1 MGHKS
6 NANRAK
12 IVATIG
18 PASQSKDII
27 RELVYAGVNVFRL
40 NFSHGEHATHEKVIE
55 TIREVNDELRVN
67 SSILQDLQ
75 GPKIRIGEVENG
87 EVMIQ
92 PGQEIVITTQT
103 MVGNSQ
109 KVSTT
114 YESLAK
120 DVSPGDMILID
131 DGNLELFVKSVDGAD
146 VTCEV
151 KYGGSLKSRKGIN
164 LPFTNVSAPSLT
176 EKDKKDLAFGIE
188 QEVDWI
194 ALSFVRHAD
203 DVRDLRKRI
212 QAKGKDIRI
221 VAKIEKPEALKNID
235 EIIEE
240 ADALMVARGDLGVE
254 IVMEEVPMAQKM
266 MVEKCNNASKPV
278 IIATQMMESMIKNP
292 RPTRAETNDVANA
305 VLDGADAMMLSA
317 ETAAGKYPV
326 QTVKTMAR
334 TIASVEGSSEDIYD
348 KIELPN
354 KASDRF
360 LSDNVMFGA
369 AKLSER
375 VGARAILGNTV
386 SGYTAF
392 RLSSYRPHARIYI
405 FTPNKKLI
413 TKLSL
418 VWGVQAY
425 YYDSEDS
432 TDQTFKDHENIL
444 KANGEIEKGDIFI
457 TTASMPLKDRGKTNM
472 LKLNV
477 AD

>member
-18 PASQSKDII
+18 PASQSKEVI
-27 RELVYAGVNVFRL
+27 RELIYAGVNVFRL
-40 NFSHGEHATHEKVIE
+40 NFSHGDHATHAGVVE
-55 TIREVNDELRVN
+55 TIREVNDELRVHT
-67 SSILQDLQ
+67 SILQDLQ

-92 PGQEIVITTQT
+92 PGQEIVITTKK
-103 MVGNSQ
+103 MVGNAK

-114 YESLAK
+114 YEGLSK
-120 DVSPGDMILID
+120 DVGPGDMILVD
-131 DGNLELFVKSVDGAD
+131 DGNLELFVKSVNGDD

-164 LPFTNVSAPSLT
+164 LPFTKVSAPSLT
-176 EKDKKDLAFGIE
+176 DKDKEDLAFGIE
-188 QEVDWI
+188 QDVDWI

-221 VAKIEKPEALKNID
+221 VAKIEKPEALSNID
-235 EIIEE
+235 EIIAE

-266 MVEKCNNASKPV
+266 MVDKCNLAAKPV

-317 ETAAGKYPV
+317 ETAAGKYPI
-326 QTVKTMAR
+326 QTVKSMAR
-334 TIASVEGSSEDIYD
+334 TIASVENASEEIYD

-354 KASDRF
+354 KESDRF

-392 RLSSYRPHARIYI
+392 KLSSYRPHARIYI
-405 FTPNKKLI
+405 FTPNKRLLN
-413 TKLSL
+413 KLSL

-432 TDQTFKDHENIL
+432 TDQTFNDHENIL

-457 TTASMPLKDRGKTNM
+457 TTASMPLKDRGQTNM

>member
-18 PASQSKDII
+18 PASQFKDVL
-27 RELVYAGVNVFRL
+27 RELVHAGVNVFRL
-40 NFSHGEHATHEKVIE
+40 NFSHGEHSTHAQVIKN
-55 TIREVNDELRVN
+55 IREVNEELHKQT
-67 SSILQDLQ
+67 SILQDLQ
-75 GPKIRIGEVENG
+75 GPKIRIGQVEDEEVF
-87 EVMIQ
+87 IQ
-92 PGQEIVITTQT
+92 PGQELIITTEELL
-103 MVGNSQ
+103 GNSQ

-114 YESLAK
+114 YKNLAK
-120 DVSPGDMILID
+120 DVAPGDMILID
-131 DGNLELFVKSVDGAD
+131 DGNLELFVKSVDGSD
-146 VTCEV
+146 VICEV

-164 LPFTNVSAPSLT
+164 LPSTRVSAPSLT
-176 EKDKKDLAFGIE
+176 EKDKTDLAFGLE

-203 DVRDLRKRI
+203 DLSDLRKRI
-212 QAKGKDIRI
+212 QDTGKDIRI
-221 VAKIEKPEALKNID
+221 VAKIEKPEALQNID

-266 MVEKCNNASKPV
+266 IVDKCNHAAKPV
-278 IIATQMMESMIKNP
+278 IIATQMMESMIKSP

-326 QTVKTMAR
+326 QAVKIMTR
-334 TIASVEGSSEDIYD
+334 VIAAVESTSEEIYG
-348 KIELPN
+348 KIELPS
-354 KASDRF
+354 KDGDRY
-360 LSDNVMFGA
+360 LSDSVIFGA

-375 VGARAILGNTV
+375 VSARAILGNTTL
-386 SGYTAF
+386 GYTAF
-392 RLSSYRPHARIYI
+392 KLSSYRPHARIYI
-405 FTPNKKLI
+405 FTPNKKLL

-418 VWGVQAY
+418 VWGVNAY
-425 YYDSEDS
+425 YYDSEES

-444 KANGEIEKGDIFI
+444 KANGEIEEGDVFI
-457 TTASMPLKDRGKTNM
+457 TTASMPLKERSQTNM

-477 AD
+477 CQ

>member
-1 MGHKS
+1 MGHTAKS
-6 NANRAK
+6 NRAK
-12 IVATIG
+12 IVATLG
-18 PASQSKDII
+18 PASQSKEVI
-27 RELVYAGVNVFRL
+27 RELIYSGVNVFRL
-40 NFSHGEHATHEKVIE
+40 NFSHGDHATHATVIE
-55 TIREVNDELRVN
+55 RIREVNEELRVHT
-67 SSILQDLQ
+67 SILQDLQ
-75 GPKIRIGEVENG
+75 GPKIRIGQVEGG

-92 PGQEIVITTQT
+92 PSQQIVITTKD
-103 MVGNSQ
+103 MVGTSEM
-109 KVSTT
+109 VSTT
-114 YESLAK
+114 YKNLAT
-120 DVSPGDMILID
+120 DVKPGDTILID
-131 DGNLELFVKSVDGAD
+131 DGNLELFVKSTDGAD

-164 LPFTNVSAPSLT
+164 LPFTEVSAPSLT
-176 EKDKKDLAFGIE
+176 KKDIEDLAFGIE

-203 DVRDLRKRI
+203 DVRDLRSRI

-221 VAKIEKPEALKNID
+221 ISKIEKPEALKNID

-240 ADALMVARGDLGVE
+240 SDALMVARGDLGVE

-266 MVEKCNNASKPV
+266 IVEKCNHSAKPV

-317 ETAAGKYPV
+317 ETASGKYPV
-326 QTVKTMAR
+326 QTVKSMAR
-334 TIASVEGSSEDIYD
+334 TIASVEGATDIIYD

-354 KASDRF
+354 PDSDRY

-375 VGARAILGNTV
+375 VGARAIVGNTV

-392 RLSSYRPHARIYI
+392 KLSSYRPNARIYI
-405 FTPNKKLI
+405 FTPNKKLLN
-413 TKLSL
+413 KLSL
-418 VWGVQAY
+418 VWGVDAY
-425 YYDSEDS
+425 YYDSEES

-444 KANGEIEKGDIFI
+444 KANGQIEEGDVFI
-457 TTASMPLKDRGKTNM
+457 TTASMPLKERGRTNM

>member
-1 MGHKS
+1 MGHKA
-6 NANRAK
+6 NTNRAK
-12 IVATIG
+12 IVATLG
-18 PASQSKDII
+18 PASQSKDVI
-27 RELVYAGVNVFRL
+27 RELIDAGVNVFRL
-40 NFSHGEHATHEKVIE
+40 NFSHGDHAGHEAVIE
-55 TIREVNDELRVN
+55 RIREVNQELRVHT
-67 SSILQDLQ
+67 SILQDLQ
-75 GPKIRIGEVENG
+75 GPKIRIGQVENG

-92 PGQEIVITTQT
+92 PGQEIVITTKE
-103 MVGNSQ
+103 MVGTSHM
-109 KVSTT
+109 VSTT
-114 YESLAK
+114 YKKLAT
-120 DVSPGDMILID
+120 DVSAGDTILID
-131 DGNLELFVKSVDGAD
+131 DGNLELAVKSVKGQD

-164 LPFTNVSAPSLT
+164 LPFTEVSAPSLT
-176 EKDKKDLAFGIE
+176 EKDIKDLAFGIE
-188 QEVDWI
+188 QDVDWI

-203 DVRDLRKRI
+203 DVRDLRARI
-212 QAKGKDIRI
+212 EAKGKDIRI
-221 VAKIEKPEALKNID
+221 ISKIEKPEALRNID

-240 ADALMVARGDLGVE
+240 SDALMVARGDLGVE

-266 MVEKCNNASKPV
+266 IVEKCNLTAKPV

-305 VLDGADAMMLSA
+305 VLDGADALMLSA

-326 QTVKTMAR
+326 QTVKSMAR
-334 TIASVEGSSEDIYD
+334 TIASVENSSSDIYD

-354 KASDRF
+354 KSSDRF

-375 VGARAILGNTV
+375 IGGRAIVGNTV

-392 RLSSYRPHARIYI
+392 KLSSYRPNARIYI
-405 FTPNKKLI
+405 FTPNKKLL

-418 VWGVQAY
+418 VWGVDAY
-425 YYDSEDS
+425 YYDSAES

-444 KANGEIEKGDIFI
+444 KANGQIEKGDIFI
-457 TTASMPLKDRGKTNM
+457 TTASMPLNAHGRTNM
-472 LKLNV
+472 LKFNV

>member
-18 PASQSKDII
+18 PASQSKDVL
-27 RELVYAGVNVFRL
+27 RELVHAGVNVFRL
-40 NFSHGEHATHEKVIE
+40 NFSHGEHSTHAQVIKN
-55 TIREVNDELRVN
+55 IREVNEELRKQT
-67 SSILQDLQ
+67 SILQDLQ
-75 GPKIRIGEVENG
+75 GPKIRIGRVEDG
-87 EVMIQ
+87 EVFIQ
-92 PGQEIVITTQT
+92 PGQELIITTEELL
-103 MVGNSQ
+103 GNAQ

-114 YESLAK
+114 YKNLAK
-120 DVSPGDMILID
+120 DVAPGDIILID
-131 DGNLELFVKSVDGAD
+131 DGNLELSVKSVDGSD
-146 VTCEV
+146 VICEV

-164 LPFTNVSAPSLT
+164 LPFTRVSAPSLT
-176 EKDKKDLAFGIE
+176 GKDKTDLAFGLE

-203 DVRDLRKRI
+203 DLRNLRKQI
-212 QAKGKDIRI
+212 QDTGKDIRI
-221 VAKIEKPEALKNID
+221 VAKIEKPEALHNID

-266 MVEKCNNASKPV
+266 IVDKCNHAAKPV
-278 IIATQMMESMIKNP
+278 IIATQMMESMINSP

-326 QTVKTMAR
+326 QAVKIMTR
-334 TIASVEGSSEDIYD
+334 VIAAVESTSEEIYG
-348 KIELPN
+348 KIDLPN
-354 KASDRF
+354 KDGDRY
-360 LSDNVMFGA
+360 LSDSVIFGA

-375 VGARAILGNTV
+375 VSARAILGNTTL
-386 SGYTAF
+386 GYTAF
-392 RLSSYRPHARIYI
+392 KLSSYRPHARIYI
-405 FTPNKKLI
+405 FTPNKKLL

-418 VWGVQAY
+418 VWGVNAY
-425 YYDSEDS
+425 YYDSEES

-444 KANGEIEKGDIFI
+444 KAHGEIEEGEVFI
-457 TTASMPLKDRGKTNM
+457 TTASMPLKERSQTNM

-477 AD
+477 CQ